1 MMEQNTA
8 DFVDC
13 FQLNLMNLK
22 VEEAMCKKKKN
33 VDKWTGVLKAK
44 KKWLFKKVASKLLE

>member
-1 MMEQNTA
+1 MTKQNTA

-22 VEEAMCKKKKN
+22 VEQAMCKKNYGWMDRGTKSKN
-33 VDKWTGVLKAK
+33 
-44 KKWLFKKVASKLLE
+44 WLFKKVASKLLE

>member
-1 MMEQNTA
+1 MMEQSTA

-22 VEEAMCKKKKN
+22 VEEAMCKKKI
-33 VDKWTGVLKAK
+33 VDKWTGVRKAK
-44 KKWLFKKVASKLLE
+44 KKNMTFYKSSF